1 MPITRGAWV
10 ASVIFNDPPKPPP
23 DDVPDLK
30 SDDKTLQKEGLTVRE
45 KFKQHSSDPKCVS
58 CHNKIDPFGFAL
70 ENYDAIGKWRIVDTD
85 SSSPIDS
92 SGALPDG
99 TAFVGPAALKQV
111 LLENRQYDVV
121 MTVIDKLLTYS
132 LGRGIDHTD
141 APAMRKIMRD
151 SAPSEFRLSS
161 IIKAIIESTPFQMRR
176 APSHVDL

>member
-1 MPITRGAWV
+1 MSMR
-10 ASVIFNDPPKPPP
+10 D
-23 DDVPDLK
+23 
-30 SDDKTLQKEGLTVRE
+30 QME
-45 KFKQHSSDPKCVS
+45 QHRANPVCAS
-58 CHNKIDPFGFAL
+58 CHKVMDPLGFAL
-70 ENYDAIGKWRIVDTD
+70 ENYDAIGKWRTVDTD

-141 APAMRKIMRD
+141 APAMRNIMRE
-151 SAPSEFRLSS
+151 SAPNEYRLSS